1 MIFKK
6 GKISNYIS
14 ILFTSTS
21 FLIFFYILYRSQIV
35 HYGNQ
40 PNFYYRY
47 YVISFILIF
56 FSIFSFSLKK
66 NIKINLLI
74 ILISSIF
81 SLYLLEAIFFIKKN
95 INFDYRTRLEVYEEM
110 KKNYRNVALT
120 IAPIL
125 IDAGKPIHTLGG
137 ISNRKTIHCNESG
150 VYEIYKSD
158 RYGFNNPEKE
168 WTKKEISYLLVG
180 DSFTHGDCVDE
191 EYTISSNIRKKIDN
205 KYGVLNL
212 GYSGNGPLTEYATLI
227 EYSSHINVKRI
238 IWLYYEG
245 NDLAELASEY
255 NGPMLNNYL
264 FDNNFSQKLIFRQN
278 EIDNELENF
287 LEKNIYEKKLE
298 DKKNMLKDEIL
309 KFIKLYRLRTITL
322 DRFFPS
328 PEKPISSETLK
339 KFSNITSLF
348 KKYTDEKELKLY
360 FVYLPEYSRYNS
372 KKNNNDNFRSYKKVI
387 EIVKSFDIPII
398 DINKEMFEKNDNP
411 LSLFPHRY
419 YWHYN
424 KKGYK
429 NVADIIFNKIFL
441 IENNKID

>member
-21 FLIFFYILYRSQIV
+21 FLIFFYVLYRDEIV
-35 HYGNQ
+35 HYGTQ
-40 PNFYYRY
+40 PNFYYKY

-56 FSIFSFSLKK
+56 FSIFSFFLKK
-66 NIKINLLI
+66 NIKINILI

-81 SLYLLEAIFFIKKN
+81 SFYLLEAIFFIKKN

-191 EYTISSNIRKKIDN
+191 EYTISSNIRKKINN

-212 GYSGNGPLTEYATLI
+212 GYRGNGPLTEYATLI

-264 FDNNFSQKLIFRQN
+264 FDNNFSQELIFRQN
-278 EIDNELENF
+278 EIDNGLENF

-398 DINKEMFEKNDNP
+398 DINKEMFEKNDDP

-429 NVADIIFNKIFL
+429 NVADIIFNKTFL